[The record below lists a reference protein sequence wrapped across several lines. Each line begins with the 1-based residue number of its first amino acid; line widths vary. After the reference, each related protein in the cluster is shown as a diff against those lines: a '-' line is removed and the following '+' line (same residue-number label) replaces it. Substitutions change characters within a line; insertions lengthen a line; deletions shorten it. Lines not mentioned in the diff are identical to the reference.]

1 MNCFESLGLFNCK
14 NEIMSLNGTY
24 SFLQIFSNMETLANF
39 VKGVPPIVFTLFL
52 GAWSDSFGRKALVTL
67 PLTGFIFYNGWF
79 LTNALFF
86 DQMSADWLM
95 LEVFEWL
102 PGGYMCLF
110 LGFYSYVTDH
120 SSPEHRT
127 ARLSIVDCSVH
138 IGTLVGLSRMYLRLI
153 CSGFSL
159 LLLNLN

>member
-1 MNCFESLGLFNCK
+1 
-14 NEIMSLNGTY
+14 
-24 SFLQIFSNMETLANF
+24 METLANF

-52 GAWSDSFGRKALVTL
+52 GAWSDSFGRKALLTL

-79 LTNALFF
+79 LINALFF

-138 IGTLVGLSRMYLRLI
+138 IGTLVGLGRMYLRLKLY
-153 CSGFSL
+153 SGF
-159 LLLNLN
+159 NI